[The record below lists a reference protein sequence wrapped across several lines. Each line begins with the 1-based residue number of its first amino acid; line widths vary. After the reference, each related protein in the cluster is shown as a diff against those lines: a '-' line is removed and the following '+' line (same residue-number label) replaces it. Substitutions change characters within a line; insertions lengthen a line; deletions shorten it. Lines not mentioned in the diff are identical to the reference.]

1 MPRYLKIQEFVAHQG
16 SVNCIKIGRKSSGVL
31 VTGGDDK
38 KVNLW
43 TIGTQTR
50 TLSLHGHQSPVES
63 VTFDNH
69 EEVVAAGAA
78 SGSIKVF
85 DLDQAKVTRALN
97 GHKSNV
103 LSLEFGN
110 LGLLS
115 GSMDTNIK
123 LWDLRTKE
131 AVHTFKGNKAG
142 VTHVHFSPDSKWVAS
157 GAMDGSVKIYDVGTQ
172 RVIQEFSQHTH
183 AITGLEF
190 HPQEYLMASSSADK
204 TVKVWDL
211 ETMGMIA
218 QTPPETTGVRS
229 MTFHPDG
236 THLFSAVQD
245 GLRVWQWE
253 PPPPLQHDNVDVPWS
268 KVADIAVMK
277 EKNKLVGCS
286 FNQSFVGL
294 WVVDLKEVRPFGG
307 PSVNSSADAGGLAVR
322 GAGNRLVARGDSG
335 AASRYQ
341 HLGSG
346 GSAAASPTAAAVEAA
361 RTRETLQARC
371 SPLHDFAMRRQHG
384 SQEAVPGSIP
394 SSLMAAAREPL
405 PSSSAERVRPIVP
418 PFPSASGAG
427 SRYPP
432 PEVATPLHPP
442 PLVRPLSVVAPGDAA
457 LSPGPSAAALAGLPP
472 QAPAS
477 TPVPP
482 DHHRSTSPGS
492 AGKAS
497 VGVGVGDSLLRNQ
510 PDIVALQREARQVA
524 AAEAAAASHA
534 AATPT
539 PFRHASEL
547 ARQASGAS
555 RNGAR
560 GPVGISGGAVRR
572 SSRSTPTPPP
582 GGLQGDPD
590 LDAISQVVAGSD
602 STKATLLGRLN
613 GLQAAQ
619 SLLGRGDLRAAAMA
633 ARRHNDP
640 AMAADMLQAA
650 IARKGFGELLTL
662 DSLPDLCPVLES
674 VLALQAPL
682 QVEVALDTI
691 SLICH
696 AYVSLILDHC
706 GPHAAVPRMPDL
718 NFDLRKE
725 KCELARV
732 ALRGLHTKLL
742 HLAHVRGGGGEG
754 AGWDLAGLRAKDLAS
769 QLSACL

>member
-103 LSLEFGN
+103 LSLEFGT

-142 VTHVHFSPDSKWVAS
+142 VNHVHFSPDSKWVAS

-183 AITGLEF
+183 SITGLEF

-294 WVVDLKEVRPFGG
+294 WVVDLKEVRPFGR
-307 PSVNSSADAGGLAVR
+307 PSLNSSADAGGLAVR
-322 GAGNRLVARGDSG
+322 GAGNRLVPRGDGG

-341 HLGSG
+341 HLGGG
-346 GSAAASPTAAAVEAA
+346 GSAAASPTAAAADAA
-361 RTRETLQARC
+361 HTRETLQAKC
-371 SPLHDFAMRRQHG
+371 SPLHDFAMRRQQG
-384 SQEAVPGSIP
+384 SHEGVPMPIP

-405 PSSSAERVRPIVP
+405 PSSSAERIRPIVP

-432 PEVATPLHPP
+432 SIEVATPLHPP
-442 PLVRPLSVVAPGDAA
+442 PQARPLAGAAPILADAA
-457 LSPGPSAAALAGLPP
+457 LSPGPSAAALGKGLPP
-472 QAPAS
+472 QAP
-477 TPVPP
+477 TPIPVPP
-482 DHHRSTSPGS
+482 DHLQSASPGS
-492 AGKAS
+492 EGKAS

-510 PDIVALQREARQVA
+510 PDLVALQREARQA
-524 AAEAAAASHA
+524 AAAEEAAAASHA

-539 PFRHASEL
+539 PFRHASAL
-547 ARQASGAS
+547 SRQGSGAS

-560 GPVGISGGAVRR
+560 GPVGTSGGAVRR
-572 SSRSTPTPPP
+572 SSRSTPAPPP
-582 GGLQGDPD
+582 GGLQGDPE

-619 SLLGRGDLRAAAMA
+619 SLLNRGDLRAAAMA

-640 AMAADMLQAA
+640 AMASDMLQVC
-650 IARKGFGELLTL
+650 LQW
-662 DSLPDLCPVLES
+662 
-674 VLALQAPL
+674 LA
-682 QVEVALDTI
+682 V
-691 SLICH
+691 
-696 AYVSLILDHC
+696 
-706 GPHAAVPRMPDL
+706 
-718 NFDLRKE
+718 
-725 KCELARV
+725 
-732 ALRGLHTKLL
+732 
-742 HLAHVRGGGGEG
+742 
-754 AGWDLAGLRAKDLAS
+754 
-769 QLSACL
+769 